1 MRSLPT
7 TLAKVLTK
15 TVKLTCSY
23 QKTLNARPHRGRLTI
38 IPTPIGNMDDI
49 SPHMLRA
56 LLTADLIACE
66 DRRVAG
72 QLYSLI
78 RNRNILADMNSR
90 FGDIGLTAL
99 VPAED
104 TDGKEEV
111 DAHRFYNYS
120 NMGEKERRKFIQKL
134 GAEEGAAFKLEYLKY
149 RALKVL
155 GSKGGAKEEGDRLDE
170 LYGIDFTDL
179 KHIETQ
185 IMNCRK
191 NKGRGVLIPLNTYS
205 ETSMFDLVRALL

>member
-1 MRSLPT
+1 MRPLLKTFASL
-7 TLAKVLTK
+7 LALS
-15 TVKLTCSY
+15 VKHPCSY
-23 QKTLNARPHRGRLTI
+23 QKTLNARHHRGRLSI

-49 SPHMLRA
+49 SPHMLKA

-78 RNRNILADMNSR
+78 RNRNILADMNAR

-99 VPAED
+99 VTTED
-104 TDGKEEV
+104 EGGKE
-111 DAHRFYNYS
+111 DANAHRFYIYS

-155 GSKGGAKEEGDRLDE
+155 GSKGTAREEGDRLDE
-170 LYGIDFTDL
+170 LYGIDFTDF

-205 ETSMFDLVRALL
+205 